1 VRCLSF
7 GPEAR
12 FQNRANDDR
21 LELPPIRRVAAALL
35 LLCVACAGQM
45 PSPITDSEV
54 PQRKEIVRNH
64 RVTVSLLELAPRQ
77 ATPVT
82 SATRAKAVR

>member
-1 VRCLSF
+1 
-7 GPEAR
+7 
-12 FQNRANDDR
+12 
-21 LELPPIRRVAAALL
+21 
-35 LLCVACAGQM
+35 M

-54 PQRKEIVRNH
+54 PERKEIVRNH